1 MRLTCPKCGAQ
12 YEVDEAVIP
21 DEGRD
26 VQCSNCNH
34 IWFQDPAGA
43 APQDPLAG
51 FAVPRAPVPPETA
64 SDGAGAVPPTGQ
76 GTDAPPRRGL
86 DEDVLNILREE
97 AEREQ
102 RAREEE
108 ATAETFSE
116 QADLGL
122 VSPPRS
128 GRGSAPEAAPS
139 PRSEPE
145 ADPEAAPAE
154 PLPARRRDL
163 LPDIEKIT
171 STLSASTDR
180 GAESIPPAAASRSGW
195 GGAFVA
201 GFLVA
206 VLVAA
211 AALSAYLKAPAIA
224 GLSPALEG
232 QVEAYVETVD
242 AARAW
247 LAGLVPDDLLDRG
260 PDR

>member
-34 IWFQDPAGA
+34 IWFQEPSGA
-43 APQDPLAG
+43 APRDPLAA
-51 FAVPRAPVPPETA
+51 FAAPRAPEPVAPGPEGADAPPA
-64 SDGAGAVPPTGQ
+64 AGQAADV
-76 GTDAPPRRGL
+76 PPRRGL
-86 DEDVLNILREE
+86 DEDVLSILREE

-122 VSPPRS
+122 ASPPPPVR
-128 GRGSAPEAAPS
+128 AKNPEPAPS
-139 PRSEPE
+139 PEPE
-145 ADPEAAPAE
+145 PDPAPAE
-154 PLPARRRDL
+154 PSRSAARRDL
-163 LPDIEKIT
+163 LPDVEKIT

-180 GAESIPPAAASRSGW
+180 GAASIPPAAAARNGLS
-195 GGAFVA
+195 GAFLA

-211 AALSAYLKAPAIA
+211 AALAAYLKAPAIA
-224 GLSPALEG
+224 ALNPALEG
-232 QVEAYVETVD
+232 QVAAYVETVD

-247 LAGLVPDDLLDRG
+247 LAGLVPADPLDREPG
-260 PDR
+260 R

>member
-1 MRLTCPKCGAQ
+1 MTCPKCGAQ

-34 IWFQDPAGA
+34 IWFQGPSGPA
-43 APQDPLAG
+43 PRDPLAA
-51 FAVPRAPVPPETA
+51 FAVPRAPEPVASGPE
-64 SDGAGAVPPTGQ
+64 GP
-76 GTDAPPRRGL
+76 DAPPRRGL
-86 DEDVLNILREE
+86 DEDVLSILREE

-122 VSPPRS
+122 ASPPAPVRAK
-128 GRGSAPEAAPS
+128 APEAAPS
-139 PRSEPE
+139 PEPE
-145 ADPEAAPAE
+145 PDPAPAE
-154 PLPARRRDL
+154 PSRGAARRDL
-163 LPDIEKIT
+163 LPDVEKIT

-180 GAESIPPAAASRSGW
+180 GAASIPPAAAARNGLS
-195 GGAFVA
+195 GAFLA

-211 AALSAYLKAPAIA
+211 AALAAYLKAPAIA
-224 GLSPALEG
+224 ALNPALEG
-232 QVEAYVETVD
+232 QVAAYVETVD

-247 LAGLVPDDLLDRG
+247 LAGLVPADPVDREPG
-260 PDR
+260 R